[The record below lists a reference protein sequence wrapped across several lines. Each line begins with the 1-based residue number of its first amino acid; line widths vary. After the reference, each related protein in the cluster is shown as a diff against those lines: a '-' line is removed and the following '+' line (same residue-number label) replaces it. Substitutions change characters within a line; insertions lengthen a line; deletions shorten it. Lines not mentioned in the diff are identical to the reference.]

1 MLDEKFLKFMKIMS
15 PQVKKLSELNNI
27 EEMTY
32 RDTIVIIA
40 ENQRWRQNSYN
51 WDSNNGYLRFLVTGE
66 QTPYLIYSIK
76 HLSKYCYEEI
86 FAM

>member
-1 MLDEKFLKFMKIMS
+1 MKIMS

-40 ENQRWRQNSYN
+40 ENQR
-51 WDSNNGYLRFLVTGE
+51 
-66 QTPYLIYSIK
+66 
-76 HLSKYCYEEI
+76 
-86 FAM
+86 